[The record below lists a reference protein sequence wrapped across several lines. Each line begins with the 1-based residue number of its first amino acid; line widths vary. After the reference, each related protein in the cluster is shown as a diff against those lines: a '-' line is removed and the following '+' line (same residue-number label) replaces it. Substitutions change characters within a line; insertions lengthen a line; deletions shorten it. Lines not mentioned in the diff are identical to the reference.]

1 MGDKV
6 PRPNRRGRG
15 AQLSR
20 QAIWKILMR
29 ASNVISLV
37 ALIGL
42 LSTGVVV
49 AADSGDSTIVI
60 TVTSDTIE
68 LKVPVSAISLRIPKG
83 NLAPVEE
90 SKTGA
95 QASPRYFHFVDA
107 GRGLVVSGWF
117 ESAKT
122 FKGFES
128 FWVGEFSAMKR
139 TGLIPTAPPAS
150 IAIGN
155 WSGAAYEIPLPSGV
169 GEGINT
175 HIRAELIKAG
185 AWVDLHIS
193 LTTEKPLADAR
204 SEALEFLESIVVIEK
219 D

>member
-1 MGDKV
+1 
-6 PRPNRRGRG
+6 
-15 AQLSR
+15 
-20 QAIWKILMR
+20 MR
-29 ASNVISLV
+29 ASNATSLV

-42 LSTGVVV
+42 LSTDVVV
-49 AADSGDSTIVI
+49 AAESGDSTIVI
-60 TVTSDTIE
+60 TITSDTIE
-68 LKVPVSAISLRIPKG
+68 LKVPVSAISLRIPRG

-95 QASPRYFHFVDA
+95 QASPRYFHFEDA

-128 FWVGEFSAMKR
+128 FWAGEFSAMKR
-139 TGLIPTAPPAS
+139 TGLIPTAPPTS
-150 IAIGN
+150 VAIGN
-155 WSGAAYEIPLPSGV
+155 WSGTAYEFPLPSGV

-193 LTTEKPLADAR
+193 VKSEKPLADAR
-204 SEALEFLESIVVIEK
+204 SEALEFLKSIVVIEK

>member
-1 MGDKV
+1 
-6 PRPNRRGRG
+6 
-15 AQLSR
+15 
-20 QAIWKILMR
+20 MR
-29 ASNVISLV
+29 ASNATSLV

-42 LSTGVVV
+42 LSTDVVV
-49 AADSGDSTIVI
+49 AAASGDSTIVVTI
-60 TVTSDTIE
+60 TSDTIE

-95 QASPRYFHFVDA
+95 QASPRYFHFEDVD
-107 GRGLVVSGWF
+107 RGLVVSGWF
-117 ESAKT
+117 ESAKA
-122 FKGFES
+122 FRGFES

-139 TGLIPTAPPAS
+139 TGLVPTAPPTS
-150 IAIGN
+150 IAVGN
-155 WSGAAYEIPLPSGV
+155 WSGAAYEIPLPSAV
-169 GEGINT
+169 GEGIST

-193 LTTEKPLADAR
+193 LASEKPPADAR
-204 SEALEFLESIVVIEK
+204 SEALEFLKSIVVIEK